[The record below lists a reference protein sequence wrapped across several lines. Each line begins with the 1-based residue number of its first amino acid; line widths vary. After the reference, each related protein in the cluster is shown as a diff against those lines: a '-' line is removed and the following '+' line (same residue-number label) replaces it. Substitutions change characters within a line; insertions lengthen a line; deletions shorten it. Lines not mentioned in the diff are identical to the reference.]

1 MSRLTGKNECLKRW
15 NALAGW
21 SQAANDQLSH
31 VLQQLEGQKP
41 GAQELAHLLGEA
53 DEVQIQCEA
62 QLSQYADLDQL
73 TSSSGTIIKQ
83 GLSPKP
89 CTVVSFV
96 GQVEKQIGRVR
107 DLVTDR
113 TNQIRQLDEKWSQFE
128 KEREGLLR
136 QLQVI
141 KSNADGL
148 SASENNLNGIER
160 FLPAI
165 SSLLDQT
172 KRLETNKESL
182 HKSGKYLTQLS
193 SATLGSVQSKLSSV
207 DNEFDAIQRKLL
219 EQQNQCNDILGLWKE
234 CSDARGPIYNVISNA
249 GQVRSDNH
257 DRQPDD
263 LNEAVQL
270 SDQCRKS
277 VEQLR
282 KCRAPLDSLVIKSGH
297 LHDRLDRLPGFDSR
311 LLREEVAEMQQE
323 WTDVQSALAG
333 RIQTLDM
340 QQVVLRQIANLK
352 EEILNWTS
360 DSKETLDEALS
371 QPTDLDLMELKL
383 KKVKQELPTYQGTR
397 DSIRVKIEQLSEL
410 CQGHCPSSINSLQD
424 LIDKEIDQV
433 SGLFFFNSVKLFCP
447 FLQ

>member
-433 SGLFFFNSVKLFCP
+433 SCFFFF
-447 FLQ
+447 

>member
-96 GQVEKQIGRVR
+96 CQVEKQIGRVR

-433 SGLFFFNSVKLFCP
+433 SCFFFF
-447 FLQ
+447 

>member
-1 MSRLTGKNECLKRW
+1 VSKLTRKNECLKRW

-41 GAQELAHLLGEA
+41 GAQELAHLLTEA
-53 DEVQIQCEA
+53 DEVQTQCEA
-62 QLSQYADLDQL
+62 QLSQCDDLDQL
-73 TSSSGTIIKQ
+73 TSSSGTVIKQ

-89 CTVVSFV
+89 CTVASFI

-128 KEREGLLR
+128 KERDGLLK
-136 QLQVI
+136 QLQAI

-148 SASENNLNGIER
+148 SASENNQKGVER

-165 SSLLDQT
+165 SSLLNQT
-172 KRLETNKESL
+172 KQLETNKEAL
-182 HKSGKYLTQLS
+182 HKAGKYLTQLS

-207 DNEFDAIQRKLL
+207 DSEFDVIQRKLL
-219 EQQNQCNDILGLWKE
+219 EQQTQCNDILGLWKE
-234 CSDARGPIYNVISNA
+234 CSDARGPLYTVISNA
-249 GQVRSDNH
+249 GQVRIDNQ

-282 KCRAPLDSLVIKSGH
+282 KNRAPLDSFVIKSGY
-297 LHDRLDRLPGFDSR
+297 LHDRLDHLPGFDSR
-311 LLREEVAEMQQE
+311 LLREEVADMQQE
-323 WTDVQSALAG
+323 WTEVQSALAG

-360 DSKETLDEALS
+360 DSREALDEALS

-383 KKVKQELPTYQGTR
+383 KKVKQELPTYQSTR

-410 CQGHCPSSINSLQD
+410 CQGYCPTSINSLQD
-424 LIDKEIDQV
+424 LVDKEINQA
-433 SGLFFFNSVKLFCP
+433 SFKSV
-447 FLQ
+447 

>member
-1 MSRLTGKNECLKRW
+1 M
-15 NALAGW
+15 
-21 SQAANDQLSH
+21 
-31 VLQQLEGQKP
+31 
-41 GAQELAHLLGEA
+41 LGEA

-96 GQVEKQIGRVR
+96 GQVEKQISRVR

-433 SGLFFFNSVKLFCP
+433 SGLFVFFCFKFSQIVGP

>member
-128 KEREGLLR
+128 KEREGLLQ

-207 DNEFDAIQRKLL
+207 DNEFDAIQRKLS
-219 EQQNQCNDILGLWKE
+219 EQQNQCNDILGLWKD

-371 QPTDLDLMELKL
+371 QSTDLDLMELKL

-410 CQGHCPSSINSLQD
+410 CQGHSPSSINSLQD
-424 LIDKEIDQV
+424 LIDKKIDQV
-433 SGLFFFNSVKLFCP
+433 SLFLI
-447 FLQ
+447 

>member
-323 WTDVQSALAG
+323 WADVQSALAG

>member
-1 MSRLTGKNECLKRW
+1 VSRLTGKNECLKRW

-433 SGLFFFNSVKLFCP
+433 SCFFFF
-447 FLQ
+447 